1 MAFKKGD
8 RGNPKGRPKGIVDK
22 RVKYAQLLNSHAE
35 ELIEIA
41 VKKAKDG
48 DAMMMK
54 MVLGRV
60 LPGKPRD
67 NFVSNDI
74 MQGTLEEQSTNITK
88 ALNDNKLTPLEAK
101 DLMTI
106 LKTKQEI
113 VEFSDIK
120 RQIEELK
127 GMIGDRA

>member
-8 RGNPKGRPKGIVDK
+8 RGNPNGRPKGIVDK

-41 VKKAKDG
+41 VQKAKDG
-48 DAMMMK
+48 DALMMK

-74 MQGTLEEQSTNITK
+74 MKGTVEEQSANVVK

-101 DLMTI
+101 DLMNVI
-106 LKTKQEI
+106 KTKQEI
-113 VEFSDIK
+113 AELSDIK
-120 RQIEELK
+120 QQIDELK
-127 GMIGDRA
+127 SMIGGQ